1 MTLSPQAVANDAVKA
16 AEDKKAYDVTVLD
29 ISGVSII
36 ADYFIICSG
45 RSTTQVKAIADYI
58 QEKLNESGA
67 SPRHREGFREGK
79 WVLLDYADVV
89 IHVFLESERQFYNL
103 ERLWGD
109 ARIVGIPVNI

>member
-1 MTLSPQAVANDAVKA
+1 VALTLSPQAVANDAVKA

-29 ISGVSII
+29 I
-36 ADYFIICSG
+36 CSG

-58 QEKLNESGA
+58 QEKLNESGV